1 MSVFKVQLDIFQGST
16 FTKSFTWSV
25 NGTPVNLTGATA
37 KFQIKTSAS
46 DTTPLLELTEASG
59 IVLGGPT
66 GVIEV
71 KLTDE
76 QTQALPSGNKVH
88 GLKIYFPSGDA
99 RVLMQGMAS
108 VQETVVKD

>member
-59 IVLGGPT
+59 IVLGGST

-76 QTQALPSGNKVH
+76 QTASLPCGNKVH
-88 GLKIYFPSGDA
+88 GMKVYFPSGDDRA
-99 RVLMQGMAS
+99 LFQGMVS
-108 VQETVVKD
+108 IQEFVVKG